1 MRSLLFRSSSAVSG
15 RSETSGLLGGA
26 AAGEAATG
34 VLSTLVA
41 TEDGADAEEAEFD
54 IFVARMVFNRLWKS
68 SFEAPGV
75 IYACSMPF
83 L

>member
-1 MRSLLFRSSSAVSG
+1 
-15 RSETSGLLGGA
+15 LLGGA
-26 AAGEAATG
+26 AAGEAATAG
-34 VLSTLVA
+34 VLSALVA

-75 IYACSMPF
+75 IYSCSMPF